1 MIWLYHYEST
11 FLFLAAV
18 LYLAAMAGFWWQI
31 SWCAPEDSSF
41 PLLKRDKGGFSASPH
56 LDEISSKSLRSK
68 IPLAP
73 LYKGEFVD
81 NKTSR
86 LIRICDLVLAA
97 GAFLQL
103 LALLGQ
109 GSSLLDVRSGAAGL
123 FAWILIIAYL
133 VLGRWGRSGL
143 GALVTPIVLFAT
155 LFSLAA
161 PPLHRSVPLAQ
172 LETDWLIVHLS
183 IILISYVAL
192 TFAFGASFIYLWHEK
207 LLKSKQ
213 LRGIWQN
220 LPSLQVA
227 DEWIFR
233 ATCFGTAM
241 LTLGIGTGLLW
252 LRLHP
257 EYQFFR
263 DPKVLF
269 TTATWSIFALYLVSR
284 FMWGWQGRRSR
295 YIVLGGFVLMVVT
308 FLGTPH
314 LLAGIGR

>member
-1 MIWLYHYEST
+1 MIWLNHYEST
-11 FLFLAAV
+11 FLFVAAV
-18 LYLAAMAGFWWQI
+18 FYLAAMAGFWWQML
-31 SWCAPEDSSF
+31 WRAPEDSSF
-41 PLLKRDKGGFSASPH
+41 PLVKGDKGGFSGPADS
-56 LDEISSKSLRSK
+56 DEISRKSLRSK
-68 IPLAP
+68 IPPAP
-73 LYKGEFVD
+73 LYKGEFAD
-81 NKTSR
+81 NKTSC
-86 LIRICDLVLAA
+86 LIRICDLVLVC

-123 FAWILIIAYL
+123 FAWILLIAYL
-133 VLGRWGRSGL
+133 ILGRWGRSSL

-161 PPLHRSVPLAQ
+161 PPLHRSVPLSQ

-192 TFAFGASFIYLWHEK
+192 TFAFGASLIYLWQEK
-207 LLKSKQ
+207 LLKRKQ
-213 LRGIWQN
+213 LRGIWQK

-241 LTLGIGTGLLW
+241 LTLGIGTGVLW
-252 LRLHP
+252 IRLHP

-269 TTATWSIFALYLVSR
+269 TVTTWNIFILYLLTR
-284 FMWGWQGRRSR
+284 WLLGWQGRQSR
-295 YIVLGGFVLMVVT
+295 YIVVGGFILMVVS

-314 LLAGIGR
+314 LLAGIRR

>member
-1 MIWLYHYEST
+1 MIWLSHYEST
-11 FLFLAAV
+11 FLFVAAV
-18 LYLAAMAGFWWQI
+18 FYLAAMAGFWWQML
-31 SWCAPEDSSF
+31 WRAPEDSSF
-41 PLLKRDKGGFSASPH
+41 PLV
-56 LDEISSKSLRSK
+56 
-68 IPLAP
+68 
-73 LYKGEFVD
+73 KGEFVD
-81 NKTSR
+81 NKTFR
-86 LIRICDLVLAA
+86 LIRICDLILAA

-109 GSSLLDVRSGAAGL
+109 GKSLLDVRSGVAGL
-123 FAWILIIAYL
+123 FAWILLIAYL
-133 VLGRWGRSGL
+133 VLGRWGRSSL

-155 LFSLAA
+155 LFSLVA

-192 TFAFGASFIYLWHEK
+192 TFAFGASLIYLWQEK
-207 LLKSKQ
+207 LLKQKQ
-213 LRGIWQN
+213 LRGIWQK
-220 LPSLQVA
+220 LPSLLIA

-269 TTATWSIFALYLVSR
+269 TITTWNIFALYLLTR
-284 FMWGWQGRRSR
+284 WLLGWQGRRSR
-295 YIVLGGFVLMVVT
+295 YIVVGGFILMVIS

-314 LLAGIGR
+314 LLAGVGR

>member
-1 MIWLYHYEST
+1 MNWLTHYEST
-11 FLFLAAV
+11 FLFFAAV
-18 LYLAAMAGFWWQI
+18 FYLVAMAGFWWQMM
-31 SWCAPEDSSF
+31 WRVPEDSSF
-41 PLLKRDKGGFSASPH
+41 LLIKRGKAGFSEATNS
-56 LDEISSKSLRSK
+56 E
-68 IPLAP
+68 
-73 LYKGEFVD
+73 EV
-81 NKTSR
+81 KTSR
-86 LIRICDLVLAA
+86 LIHICDLALAI
-97 GAFLQL
+97 GALLHL

-109 GSSLLDVRSGAAGL
+109 GRSLLDVRSGVAGL
-123 FAWILIIAYL
+123 FAWVLLIAYL
-133 VLGRWGRSGL
+133 VLGHWGRSSL

-155 LFSLAA
+155 LFSLVA
-161 PPLHRSVPLAQ
+161 PPLHHSVPLAQ

-183 IILISYVAL
+183 IILFSYVAL
-192 TFAFGASFIYLWHEK
+192 TFAFGASLLYLWQEK

-213 LRGIWQN
+213 LRGIWQK

-257 EYQFFR
+257 EYLFFR

-269 TTATWSIFALYLVSR
+269 TTATWSIFMLYLLTR
-284 FMWGWQGRRSR
+284 WLWGWQGRRSR
-295 YIVLGGFVLMVVT
+295 YVVVGGFILMAIS

>member
-1 MIWLYHYEST
+1 MIWLSHYEST
-11 FLFLAAV
+11 FLVFAAV
-18 LYLAAMAGFWWQI
+18 FYLAAMVGFWWQML
-31 SWCAPEDSSF
+31 WRAPEENDDF
-41 PLLKRDKGGFSASPH
+41 GRAASPRPPMW
-56 LDEISSKSLRSK
+56 LARRASPTNTKS
-68 IPLAP
+68 
-73 LYKGEFVD
+73 EE

-86 LIRICDLVLAA
+86 LIRSCDLILAA
-97 GAFLQL
+97 GAFLHL

-123 FAWILIIAYL
+123 FAWILLIAYL
-133 VLGRWGRSGL
+133 VLGRWGRSSL

-155 LFSLAA
+155 LFSLVA
-161 PPLHRSVPLAQ
+161 PPLHRTVPISQ

-192 TFAFGASFIYLWHEK
+192 TFAFGASLIYLWQEK
-207 LLKSKQ
+207 LLKRKQ
-213 LRGIWQN
+213 LRGIWQK

-269 TTATWSIFALYLVSR
+269 TITTWNIFMLYLLTH
-284 FMWGWQGRRSR
+284 WLLGWQGRQSR
-295 YIVLGGFVLMVVT
+295 YIVVGGFILMVIS

-314 LLAGIGR
+314 LLAGIGM